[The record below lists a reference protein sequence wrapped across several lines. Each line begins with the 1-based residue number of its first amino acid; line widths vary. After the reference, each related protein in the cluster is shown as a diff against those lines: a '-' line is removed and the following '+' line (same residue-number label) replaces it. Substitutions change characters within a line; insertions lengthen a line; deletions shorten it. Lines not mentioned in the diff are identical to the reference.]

1 MRSPDKNGHPDDGTL
16 QAYADRE
23 LPTRR
28 ALTCALHV
36 RRCAVCRRRLSDLR
50 VEGEQ
55 VAALLRLTFGEPQR
69 RHVPAAYLRTG
80 APIAAAVLLALG
92 LTVAIHGQPSTH
104 ARVAGGARVQDVC
117 CFNLD
122 GGARG
127 DDGLL
132 TVSRPG
138 EVVDCVVLY
147 EDRRGTRT
155 FSPLDPLRF
164 ISRPEGCDLGTIV
177 DASGRSRP

>member
-1 MRSPDKNGHPDDGTL
+1 MNHNKHPDDGTL

-23 LPTRR
+23 LAPLG
-28 ALTCALHV
+28 ALRCTVHMG
-36 RRCAVCRRRLSDLR
+36 RCAACRRRLRDLR
-50 VEGEQ
+50 AEGEQ
-55 VAALLRLTFGEPQR
+55 VAALLRLTLRMPQQR
-69 RHVPAAYLRTG
+69 RTPAYFRSKVPY
-80 APIAAAVLLALG
+80 AAAVVLALG

-104 ARVAGGARVQDVC
+104 AHIAGGTRVQDVC

-122 GGARG
+122 GGTRG

-164 ISRPEGCDLGTIV
+164 ISRPEGCDLGTIAA
-177 DASGRSRP
+177 ASGHRGS